1 MYPDPTPLKVSP
13 RANGSIIRVSPRATG
28 SRGGG
33 SSAANGDAVN
43 QARSNL
49 SLLKSKI
56 RRSESGNII
65 RNTST
70 SRSSALSSDYAN
82 NNESDGSGAFQD
94 RENRSA
100 PINHNNNNRVVNN
113 NKQQPVASSNNRK
126 AVQTSKQRQEQA
138 TNMPIPM
145 DDEYRR
151 TYPLQQQPKS
161 RVSLYEQETNHP
173 PNIDYSSGI
182 SNRYQSS
189 SAFEDP
195 IIDVPTDSIGEQLEC
210 PDCGRRFNPA
220 PYERHV
226 KICAKVFLQKRKVFD
241 STKMRTKDDPE
252 LAKLAQQALKK
263 EKQQKKMAEM
273 KAAAPSNRNDG
284 NGVRKGESAGRFDL
298 YNEPPPPNDSNIAK
312 SKPSKTK
319 KTSVDTEVG
328 NKSSKWKDQSKAFRE
343 AMRAA
348 RQVTQA
354 IAEGK
359 PLPPPVMSAPDPS
372 LVPCPHCGRRFS
384 EKAADRH
391 IPQCQ
396 NIKAKPSSLK
406 RGSGGVATTA
416 NAVGRKVT
424 GRGGF

>member
-1 MYPDPTPLKVSP
+1 M
-13 RANGSIIRVSPRATG
+13 
-28 SRGGG
+28 
-33 SSAANGDAVN
+33 
-43 QARSNL
+43 
-49 SLLKSKI
+49 
-56 RRSESGNII
+56 
-65 RNTST
+65 
-70 SRSSALSSDYAN
+70 
-82 NNESDGSGAFQD
+82 
-94 RENRSA
+94 
-100 PINHNNNNRVVNN
+100 
-113 NKQQPVASSNNRK
+113 
-126 AVQTSKQRQEQA
+126 
-138 TNMPIPM
+138 
-145 DDEYRR
+145 
-151 TYPLQQQPKS
+151 
-161 RVSLYEQETNHP
+161 
-173 PNIDYSSGI
+173 
-182 SNRYQSS
+182 
-189 SAFEDP
+189 
-195 IIDVPTDSIGEQLEC
+195 DVPTDSIGEQLEC

-263 EKQQKKMAEM
+263 EKQQQKMAQM

-284 NGVRKGESAGRFDL
+284 NVVQKGDSTGRSDL
-298 YNEPPPPNDSNIAK
+298 YHELPSQNDSNIAK
-312 SKPSKTK
+312 SKPSKPK
-319 KTSVDTEVG
+319 QSSVNTEGVG

-372 LVPCPHCGRRFS
+372 LIPCPHCGRRFN
-384 EKAADRH
+384 EKAAERH

-416 NAVGRKVT
+416 NAAGRKVT